1 MGDAPKR
8 QTILFED
15 ERAGLSPLTDLR
27 PAWAVRTGAATTR
40 ERLENALG
48 TGFSGGL
55 ARSEIGGVA
64 AGDLPAPDLPAA
76 CEAGALVVSAR
87 CALPPAGLA
96 DLAPGR
102 GLVEPGSGDLVAARL
117 APGACAPAALR
128 EALAGG
134 RAPEGVETEEAE
146 APCLLRHPWD
156 VIRFRDAALAM
167 DLAERMRS
175 DDDLSPD
182 LSEGV
187 TRLGRGA
194 AMHLSARIAPTVV
207 LDCERGPIVIDEKAT
222 VRPGAIIVGPA
233 YIGKGSTVLE
243 HALVKANTAIGPV
256 CKVAGEVGGTIFQGH
271 ANKAH
276 DGHLG
281 DSWVGA
287 WANLGAGTTNSNL
300 LNTYGEV
307 IARSAPEGARV
318 RTGLTFL
325 GAIIGDHVK
334 TAIGTRLMTGSVIGT
349 GSMIACTQP
358 PPATL
363 GAFTWL
369 TDAGAQAYR
378 FDKCFEV
385 ARIAMSRRK
394 VAPDEAYVEAFA
406 ALHGRA
412 MDMRERGSARS

>member
-55 ARSEIGGVA
+55 ARLEIGGVA

-87 CALPPAGLA
+87 CALPPPGLA

-128 EALAGG
+128 EALASG

-156 VIRFRDAALAM
+156 VIRFRDAAL
-167 DLAERMRS
+167 
-175 DDDLSPD
+175 
-182 LSEGV
+182 
-187 TRLGRGA
+187 